1 MDNGKNIRNE
11 LVEGFQEVHHKM
23 PLWVLF
29 LILLSLIFVSAY
41 NASDLIVILILSG
54 VVAYILSSVINKMQS
69 FGLKRKVAVILLYLG
84 LFGLLIGGEALL
96 SPYLR
101 QEIGTF
107 YTRVPEFSQQIES
120 LIKQQSTETSRD
132 FTVLEQVMRKI
143 LSEVTLPGRLLN
155 KTLDFSAV
163 FGYAAPFVLGLIL
176 IPFFVFFLLKDWP
189 EMLKRIMRFIPPAYV
204 ETTVSAMS
212 EMNVLVGRYL
222 RGLAVDCMAVGLIAT
237 CGLWLLGIHYPITL
251 GILSGCANVIPYLGP
266 VIACTIS
273 CLIAFVQFQS
283 VGAVINV
290 LLLYMT
296 VKLLDDLLIQPLTI
310 GKTLHLHPML
320 LVITIV
326 TGEKLFGV
334 IGMILAVPIVTISQK
349 IITIFILDRRRRP
362 TAKVDQEA
370 ANRIIV

>member
-1 MDNGKNIRNE
+1 MDNRKDIHDE
-11 LVEGFQEVHHKM
+11 LVEGFKVVHHKM

-54 VVAYILSSVINKMQS
+54 VLAYILSSVINKLQS
-69 FGLKRKVAVILLYLG
+69 LGLKRKVAVVLLYSV

-101 QEIGTF
+101 DEIGTF
-107 YTRVPEFSQQIES
+107 YQRVPEFSQQIEDI
-120 LIKQQSTETSRD
+120 IKQQSVETSKD
-132 FTVLEQVMRKI
+132 FTVMERVIRKI
-143 LSEVTLPGRLLN
+143 LREVTLPGRLLN
-155 KTLDFSAV
+155 QTLDFSAV
-163 FGYAAPFVLGLIL
+163 FGYAAPFVLGLVL
-176 IPFFVFFLLKDWP
+176 TPFFVFFLLKDWP
-189 EMLKRIMRFIPPAYV
+189 DMLKRIMKWVPPSYV

-222 RGLAVDCMAVGLIAT
+222 RGLAVDCLAVGLIAT
-237 CGLWLLGIHYPITL
+237 GGLWLVGIHYPITL

-266 VIACTIS
+266 VIACFTA
-273 CLIAFVQFQS
+273 CLVAFVQFQS
-283 VGAVINV
+283 IGAVINV

-296 VKLLDDLLIQPLTI
+296 IKLIDDLLIQPLTI

-334 IGMILAVPIVTISQK
+334 IGMILAVPIVTITQK
-349 IITIFILDRRRRP
+349 IITIFVLDRRRP
-362 TAKVDQEA
+362 AAKRLPEA
-370 ANRIIV
+370 AGRIIV